1 MQARP
6 EYRCGDFVWASD
18 RSRQGGDHIEGAPD
32 GTHPVQPEI
41 DLATVDPEA
50 DLREAIDIDSM
61 DFLNF
66 VTALHHRIGIDIPEI
81 DHPKLVTLSGA
92 VAYIDAKLKSG
103 ET

>member
-1 MQARP
+1 M
-6 EYRCGDFVWASD
+6 SD
-18 RSRQGGDHIEGAPD
+18 IDIRKV
-32 GTHPVQPEI
+32 VQEELNNIAPEI

-81 DHPKLVTLSGA
+81 DYPKLVTLSGA

-103 ET
+103 KT